1 MQALFDSLGPTQ
13 ALTAYQILLS
23 LCVAFL
29 AGSFLAAVYRWTHTG
44 FSYSRSFVQAMVL
57 ASIVACIMIIAI
69 GNNLARGLGILGALA
84 LIRFRT
90 PIRDPRDIIFLFAA
104 LAIGIASGAQVFG
117 VCILGSIFF
126 GVTSLYLSWSPFTS
140 RREFEGLLRFM
151 APSGS
156 KIDDAIR
163 DVFKEYTSSVEMV
176 SVRDALQG
184 DSMEYAYQVRL
195 RDPTYKGDLI
205 RSIENLQD
213 VSEVSIVMQRST
225 VEI

>member
-1 MQALFDSLGPTQ
+1 MQPILESLGPAQ

-44 FSYSRSFVQAMVL
+44 FSYSRSFLQTLVL
-57 ASIVACIMIIAI
+57 SAIVACIMIIAI

-90 PIRDPRDIIFLFAA
+90 PIRDPRDIIFLFAS

-117 VCILGSIFF
+117 LTILGSAFYGI
-126 GVTSLYLSWSPFTS
+126 TALYLSWSPFTS
-140 RREFEGLLRFM
+140 RREFEGLLRFL
-151 APSGS
+151 APVGERLDEPLKS
-156 KIDDAIR
+156 I
-163 DVFKEYTSSVEMV
+163 FTEYASTVEMV
-176 SVRDALQG
+176 SIRESTQG
-184 DSMEYAYQVRL
+184 DLMEYGYQVRL
-195 RDPTYKGDLI
+195 RDPTYKAELI
-205 RSIENLQD
+205 DSLQSLPE
-213 VSEVSIVMQRST
+213 VSEVSMVMQRST

>member
-29 AGSFLAAVYRWTHTG
+29 AGSFLASVYRWTHTG
-44 FSYSRSFVQAMVL
+44 FSYSRSYVQTLVL
-57 ASIVACIMIIAI
+57 AAIVACIMIIAI

-117 VCILGSIFF
+117 LCILGTLFY
-126 GVTSLYLSWSPFTS
+126 GLTSLYLSWSPFTS

-156 KIDDAIR
+156 RVEESLRK
-163 DVFKEYTSSVEMV
+163 VFEEYTSSVEMV
-176 SVRDALQG
+176 SVREALQG
-184 DSMEYAYQVRL
+184 DAKEYAYQVRL
-195 RDPTYKGDLI
+195 RDPTYKGDLM
-205 RSIENLQD
+205 SSLEALPD